1 MDAADDQLLL
11 DDAPVQDP
19 EVLPGAGQ
27 GGAQNPPRRASFLT
41 KAFTELACDRSQV
54 TNELTAFQVRLP
66 GFLLLH
72 AFQETVDRA
81 PDIFKFSGIDV
92 RELQMYLISDKT
104 AKSYPERLF

>member
-66 GFLLLH
+66 GFYYCMPFRRQWTELQTY
-72 AFQETVDRA
+72 FN
-81 PDIFKFSGIDV
+81 FSGIDV
-92 RELQMYLISDKT
+92 RELQKYLISDKT

>member
-19 EVLPGAGQ
+19 EVAPGAGL

-66 GFLLLH
+66 GFYYCML
-72 AFQETVDRA
+72 FRRQWT
-81 PDIFKFSGIDV
+81 
-92 RELQMYLISDKT
+92 ELQIYFNFQIET
-104 AKSYPERLF
+104 IERYPERLFDR